1 MDSTNPTDPDPQ
13 PRQDKVQEALLSVGG
28 IHFTVLSV
36 MILIATMTPRG
47 ALRLNPQLIGDQ
59 LGDDFEEVFPPE
71 QVRLGKHPISEKEI
85 EKDEYSSSIAT
96 TEPPTEPDAKH
107 ESHYDVTTLDDPV
120 TPVSPSRSNP
130 IHHTRSSSPISGVYN
145 SADDRERE
153 RVLRRQRS
161 ASRERPRRPSMG
173 SASHERPGRT
183 SMSSAGRERQPP
195 LFETRVHMP
204 TGIRV
209 DLNVSARALPQPPH
223 TPSPHTPHP
232 PHTPHTPVGARTHLP
247 F

>member
-1 MDSTNPTDPDPQ
+1 MVSTNPTDSQSRHDN
-13 PRQDKVQEALLSVGG
+13 VQEALLSVGG

-59 LGDDFEEVFPPE
+59 LGDDFEEVFPPD
-71 QVRLGKHPISEKEI
+71 QVRLGKHPISEKET
-85 EKDEYSSSIAT
+85 ERDGYSSSIAT
-96 TEPPTEPDAKH
+96 MEPPMEPDAKL
-107 ESHYDVTTLDDPV
+107 ETNYEVTSLDDPV

-130 IHHTRSSSPISGVYN
+130 IHHTRPSSPISGVYN
-145 SADDRERE
+145 SADDRDRERE
-153 RVLRRQRS
+153 RALRRQRS
-161 ASRERPRRPSMG
+161 ASRERP
-173 SASHERPGRT
+173 GRA

-209 DLNVSARALPQPPH
+209 DLNVSARALPRP
-223 TPSPHTPHP
+223 PSPHTS
-232 PHTPHTPVGARTHLP
+232 HTPPTPVGARTHLP